1 MMSLAVIQV
10 FKQIKDFGS
19 SSPKSPY
26 VLKLFS
32 KIKWFLELNY
42 ITYSVIGLQIM
53 NPGDF
58 H

>member
-1 MMSLAVIQV
+1 MSLTVIQV
-10 FKQIKDFGS
+10 FEQIKDFGS
-19 SSPKSPY
+19 SSPKSPN

-32 KIKWFLELNY
+32 KIKALLELNY